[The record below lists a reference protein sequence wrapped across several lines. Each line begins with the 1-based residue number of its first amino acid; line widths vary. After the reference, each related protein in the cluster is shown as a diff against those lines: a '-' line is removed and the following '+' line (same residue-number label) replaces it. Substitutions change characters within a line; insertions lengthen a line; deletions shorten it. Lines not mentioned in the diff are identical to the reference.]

1 MTMAQNADAIEA
13 SVAPRPWPLR
23 WWREVLYV
31 FAAYGAYSLVR
42 NTFASGTESTARRH
56 AVQIMRWQTQL
67 GINNEAN
74 IQDWF
79 IHHFLIGPSAFL
91 RIWNIYYGTFHF
103 IVPIVA
109 LVVLYRR
116 HSNKY
121 ALWRNVIFTTTALG
135 LIGFAL
141 YPLMPPRMFPE
152 LGFVDSIDTY
162 GSIWTFEDGPV
173 QKLSNQFAAMPSLH
187 CAWALWC
194 ALVFASISTK
204 WWTKALAFVYPVATV
219 FAIVITANHYWLDAV
234 GGFVTLGA
242 GLALGTYLTRWWHT
256 HFIHG
261 RATPKEKSPSLLT

>member
-1 MTMAQNADAIEA
+1 MTDEAI
-13 SVAPRPWPLR
+13 VATTPLRPWPLR

-31 FAAYGAYSLVR
+31 FAAYGAYSFVR
-42 NTFASGTESTARRH
+42 NTFATGSEVAAHRH
-56 AVQIMRWQTQL
+56 GLQIMDWQTHL

-79 IHHFLIGPSAFL
+79 IHHFFIAPGTFL
-91 RIWNIYYGTFHF
+91 RFWNIYYGTFHF
-103 IVPIVA
+103 IVPIIA
-109 LVVLYRR
+109 LVILFRR
-116 HSNKY
+116 HADQY
-121 ALWRNVIFTTTALG
+121 ARWRNIIFTTTALG

-162 GSIWTFEDGPV
+162 GSIWSFEDGPV

-194 ALVFASISTK
+194 ALVFASIATK
-204 WWTKALAFVYPVATV
+204 WWTKAFAYAYPVATV

-242 GLALGTYLTRWWHT
+242 GIALGSLFTRKWRA
-256 HFIHG
+256 HFVDV
-261 RATPKEKSPSLLT
+261 RTTDEEKSPNLLA